1 MGVNG
6 AQDVTAN
13 VSTQNLIKAIAMIQG
28 SMKATIHFDD
38 TQMAMTIVPMIKTIW
53 DSLNNILKTRFNEK
67 DLIVSTCTLIRSQID
82 IIVKSKDLQ

>member
-1 MGVNG
+1 M
-6 AQDVTAN
+6 
-13 VSTQNLIKAIAMIQG
+13 STQNLIKAIAMIQG

-67 DLIVSTCTLIRSQID
+67 DLIISTCTLIRSQID
-82 IIVKSKDLQ
+82 IIVKSKDL